1 MELRFLG
8 KDTQGGGSPMLFD
21 TDQTMHGKEVYVLQG
36 WKITDPDTLAK
47 LDIPDHETV
56 IAVPKKLLSYLP
68 KEHPMALLRGDGFRN
83 LFRTFNET
91 AFHLELKD
99 SYHVPEESGP
109 FSLFLD
115 GKPDDFAWHEPW
127 LNIVREATRA
137 GKRMTRVRVV
147 TVPHSDYTRWGL
159 TVARLNIAAGE
170 DIRWLPR
177 RLAKGIEF
185 PPQDY
190 WLFDDTRVVFTEFH
204 EDGRFLGGTEA
215 TGPQVVAQCRHAH
228 EQVWSRAISHAQY
241 MASQNVSR

>member
-8 KDTQGGGSPMLFD
+8 KDTQGGGSPTLFD

-56 IAVPKKLLSYLP
+56 
-68 KEHPMALLRGDGFRN
+68 
-83 LFRTFNET
+83 
-91 AFHLELKD
+91 AFHLELND

-159 TVARLNIAAGE
+159 TVAPLNIAAGE

-190 WLFDDTRVVFTEFH
+190 WLFDDRRVVFTEFH

-215 TGPQVVAQCRHAH
+215 TGPQVVAQCRQAH

-241 MASQNVSR
+241 MASENVSQ